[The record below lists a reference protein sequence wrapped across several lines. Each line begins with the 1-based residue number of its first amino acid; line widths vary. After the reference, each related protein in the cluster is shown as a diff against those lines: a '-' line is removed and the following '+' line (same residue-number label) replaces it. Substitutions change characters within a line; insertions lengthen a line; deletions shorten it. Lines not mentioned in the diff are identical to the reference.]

1 MSKFKYYFFSSAII
15 ILELVIALTI
25 ISYSRKYGI
34 FGNGKIASGDNIAD
48 GLLFFWIVSFILF
61 LRLLT
66 QKFRNIRII
75 LLLIQ
80 NSFSF
85 FNLIVKDSNIN
96 SDYLEIYFAGLVV
109 NLLLYLI
116 DKQIF
121 NFLDSFFEEIE
132 SE

>member
-121 NFLDSFFEEIE
+121 NSLDSFFEEIE

>member
-1 MSKFKYYFFSSAII
+1 M
-15 ILELVIALTI
+15 VIALTI